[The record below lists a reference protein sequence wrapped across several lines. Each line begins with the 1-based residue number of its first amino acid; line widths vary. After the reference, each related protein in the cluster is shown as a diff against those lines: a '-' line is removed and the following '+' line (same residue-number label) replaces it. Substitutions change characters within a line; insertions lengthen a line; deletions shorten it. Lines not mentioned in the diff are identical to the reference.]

1 MLSGYLYGV
10 HTGAETFVKTE
21 SSTLAFSAFMAL
33 LIGCA
38 GIVATLASNSQA
50 ILLDGLFNLI
60 YFSVALVTIKVSK
73 LASRP
78 DSESYP
84 FGYSYFESLVNLCKG
99 LLILGVSIFALVDAV
114 AALLTGG
121 RDIAAGLAVIYAL
134 FATAACSLTAWVMH
148 RSQRHVSS
156 PLVAA
161 DKLNWLVNSVISA
174 AVLAAF
180 CLVMLFEH
188 LGWQAILPY
197 VDAVLVIAVVVLC
210 LGVPVRMASQALQEL
225 LNKTPEEAIAAPVRR
240 AVANA
245 LAGTDTQEVRVRMV
259 RPGRLLYVMVHVVLP
274 EEPDLTI
281 VHQDAL
287 RARVDEEVRH
297 YYSLVVCDVVFTANT
312 RWAAPSCG
320 LLVKKG

>member
-1 MLSGYLYGV
+1 M
-10 HTGAETFVKTE
+10 
-21 SSTLAFSAFMAL
+21 
-33 LIGCA
+33 
-38 GIVATLASNSQA
+38 
-50 ILLDGLFNLI
+50 
-60 YFSVALVTIKVSK
+60 
-73 LASRP
+73 
-78 DSESYP
+78 
-84 FGYSYFESLVNLCKG
+84 
-99 LLILGVSIFALVDAV
+99 
-114 AALLTGG
+114 
-121 RDIAAGLAVIYAL
+121 
-134 FATAACSLTAWVMH
+134 
-148 RSQRHVSS
+148 
-156 PLVAA
+156 AA

>member
-1 MLSGYLYGV
+1 VKSESG
-10 HTGAETFVKTE
+10 
-21 SSTLAFSAFMAL
+21 TLAFSAFMAL

-38 GIVATLASNSQA
+38 GIIATLASNSQA

-78 DSESYP
+78 DSEAYP

-99 LLILGVSIFALVDAV
+99 LLILGVSIFALVDAI

-121 RDIAAGLAVIYAL
+121 RVIAAGLAVLYAL
-134 FATAACSLTAWVMH
+134 FATVACSLTAWVMH

-174 AVLAAF
+174 AVLSAF

-188 LGWQAILPY
+188 LDWQAILPY
-197 VDAVLVIAVVVLC
+197 VDSVLVIAVVLLC

-225 LNKTPEEAIAAPVRR
+225 LNKTPEEAIAVPVRQ

-245 LAGTDTQEVRVRMV
+245 LAATDTREVRVRMV
-259 RPGRLLYVMVHVVLP
+259 RPGRLLYVIVHVVLP
-274 EEPDLTI
+274 DTPLLTI
-281 VHQDAL
+281 ASQDAL
-287 RARVDEEVRH
+287 RARVDEEVRR
-297 YYSLVVCDVVFTANT
+297 YYSPVVCDVVFTADT

-320 LLVKKG
+320 LLVEKSYREHL